1 MPQKHQITLR
11 QLICRAGGTNKVARS
26 LGVSS
31 GAVSQWIAA
40 GCLPLTEVQEKTHY
54 AKRLLELSGLDA
66 DEWDIRLIGRRQKRA
81 RGTHS

>member
-1 MPQKHQITLR
+1 MTKQPELSLR
-11 QLICRAGGTNKVARS
+11 KLIRRAGGTNRVARE

-54 AKRLLELSGLDA
+54 AKRLLEMSGA
-66 DEWDIRLIGRRQKRA
+66 EAEEWDVRLIGRR
-81 RGTHS
+81 

>member
-1 MPQKHQITLR
+1 MPLKHQLTLR
-11 QLICRAGGTNKVARS
+11 QLINHAGGTNKVARK

-54 AKRLLELSGLDA
+54 ARRLLELSGIGA
-66 DEWDIRLIGRRQKRA
+66 DEWDIRLIGRRL
-81 RGTHS
+81 

>member
-1 MPQKHQITLR
+1 MTRKALNGQLTLR
-11 QLICRAGGTNKVARS
+11 SLIRRAGGTNKVARE

-54 AKRLLELSGLDA
+54 SKRLLELSGVVA
-66 DEWDIRLIGRRQKRA
+66 DEWDVRLIGRKQKR
-81 RGTHS
+81 